1 MYSSYTISLIVA
13 GRSAQKAL
21 TFSRLVSNEK
31 EGSHVVMVV
40 VFDFEVPNPA
50 RKTSF
55 CFLKVFPTWESELSY
70 P

>member
-13 GRSAQKAL
+13 GRSAQNAL
-21 TFSRLVSNEK
+21 TFSRLVPNEK

-50 RKTSF
+50 RKTFS
-55 CFLKVFPTWESELSY
+55 CSPTIFPTWESEPSY